1 MKMLISNL
9 SVIIKAMSIFEAI
22 LLGLV
27 QGLTEFIPVSSSGHL
42 VLVQSLFGNDIDH
55 LFIQAL
61 DFGTALALVIYFWS
75 RLVDLARQVFMKKD
89 YRLARNIL
97 ITSIPAGLLGFLL
110 ADFIQNSPE
119 LLNPLV
125 AAIMLAIV
133 GVLMIV
139 IDKLPRKSDKSGGR
153 ELSPKRALV
162 IGFAQAFALIPGVSR
177 SGSTIIAS
185 RVMGL
190 SPKAAAE
197 YSFMVAIPIMLGLLT
212 KLLVKDSDRAYLI
225 ANLEPVVIGN
235 IAAFISGMIA
245 IKFMLTYLGNHGL
258 AIFGW
263 YRIAVATIVVGVLLV
278 Q

>member
-1 MKMLISNL
+1 
-9 SVIIKAMSIFEAI
+9 MSIFEAI
-22 LLGLV
+22 FLGLV
-27 QGLTEFIPVSSSGHL
+27 QGFTEFIPVSSSGHL
-42 VLVQSLFGNDIDH
+42 VLAQSLFSSNIDH

-75 RLVDLARQVFMKKD
+75 RLVDLAKQVFVKKD

-110 ADFIQNSPE
+110 ADFIQNSKE

-125 AAIMLAIV
+125 VAIMLALV

-153 ELSPKRALV
+153 ELSPKRALI
-162 IGFAQAFALIPGVSR
+162 IGVAQAFALIPGVSR

-190 SPKAAAE
+190 SPKSAAE

-212 KLLVKDSDRAYLI
+212 KLLVKDSDRAYLL

-245 IKFMLTYLGNHGL
+245 IKFMLSYLSNHGL

-263 YRIAVATIVVGVLLV
+263 YRIAVATVVVGVLLV

>member
-1 MKMLISNL
+1 
-9 SVIIKAMSIFEAI
+9 MSILEAI
-22 LLGLV
+22 FLGLV
-27 QGLTEFIPVSSSGHL
+27 QGFTEFIPVSSSGHL
-42 VLVQSLFGNDIDH
+42 VLAQSLYGGNIDH

-61 DFGTALALVIYFWS
+61 DFGTALALIIYFWS
-75 RLVDLARQVFMKKD
+75 RLVDLARQVFVKKD

-97 ITSIPAGLLGFLL
+97 ITSIPAGLLGLLL
-110 ADFIQNSPE
+110 ADFIQSNNAV

-125 AAIMLAIV
+125 VAIMLALV

-139 IDKLPRKSDKSGGR
+139 IDKLPRKSSKSGGR

-162 IGFAQAFALIPGVSR
+162 IGIAQAFALIPGVSR

-190 SPKAAAE
+190 SPKSAAE

-212 KLLVKDSDRAYLI
+212 KLIVKDSDRAYLM
-225 ANLEPVVIGN
+225 ANLEPVIIGN

-245 IKFMLTYLGNHGL
+245 IKFMLGYLSNHGL

-263 YRIAVATIVVGVLLV
+263 YRIAVATVVLVVLLV

>member
-1 MKMLISNL
+1 M
-9 SVIIKAMSIFEAI
+9 SVFEAI
-22 LLGLV
+22 FLGLV
-27 QGLTEFIPVSSSGHL
+27 QGFTEFIPVSSSGHL
-42 VLVQSLFGNDIDH
+42 VLAQSLFGSSIDH

-61 DFGTALALVIYFWS
+61 DFGTALALIIYFWS
-75 RLVDLARQVFMKKD
+75 RLVNLARQVFVEKD

-97 ITSIPAGLLGFLL
+97 ITSIPAGLLGLLL

-125 AAIMLAIV
+125 VAIMLAVV

-139 IDKLPRKSDKSGGR
+139 IDKLPRKSSKSGGR
-153 ELSPKRALV
+153 DLSPKRALV

-185 RVMGL
+185 RIMGL
-190 SPKAAAE
+190 SPKSAAE

-212 KLLVKDSDRAYLI
+212 KLLVKDSDRAYLL
-225 ANLEPVVIGN
+225 ANLEPVIIGN
-235 IAAFISGMIA
+235 IAAFLSGMLA
-245 IKFMLTYLGNHGL
+245 IKFMLGYLENHGL

-263 YRIAVATIVVGVLLV
+263 YRIAVATVVVGVLLV